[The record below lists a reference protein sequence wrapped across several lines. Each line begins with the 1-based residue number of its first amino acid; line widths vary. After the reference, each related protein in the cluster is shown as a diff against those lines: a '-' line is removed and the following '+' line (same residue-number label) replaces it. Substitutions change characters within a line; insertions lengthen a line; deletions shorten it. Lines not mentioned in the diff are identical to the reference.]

1 MLGRDTGYGD
11 AELLPRL
18 SDCFRWRE
26 WDIREPEHL
35 ITRDS
40 IYASLFLSL
49 YFSLVAIF
57 YVAATRTRR
66 PEDASPGESFVG
78 SRGQAPPPLLCASPS
93 VRRERAHG
101 PLHERTE
108 KSVRRTC
115 CGRIEPVPLAH
126 CP

>member
-49 YFSLVAIF
+49 YFSLVANLLCG
-57 YVAATRTRR
+57 RHQ
-66 PEDASPGESFVG
+66 DASPGGRVAWREF
-78 SRGQAPPPLLCASPS
+78 RGKPWAGPSPPALCLPFCAP
-93 VRRERAHG
+93 
-101 PLHERTE
+101 
-108 KSVRRTC
+108 
-115 CGRIEPVPLAH
+115 
-126 CP
+126 